1 MDKSY
6 YSRNLDQYGWLG
18 MEFNL
23 ASAMQV
29 DSTVQSTAEGINL
42 LIKGI
47 NSKMLVIIFLDTAEG
62 VD

>member
-1 MDKSY
+1 
-6 YSRNLDQYGWLG
+6 
-18 MEFNL
+18 MEFDL